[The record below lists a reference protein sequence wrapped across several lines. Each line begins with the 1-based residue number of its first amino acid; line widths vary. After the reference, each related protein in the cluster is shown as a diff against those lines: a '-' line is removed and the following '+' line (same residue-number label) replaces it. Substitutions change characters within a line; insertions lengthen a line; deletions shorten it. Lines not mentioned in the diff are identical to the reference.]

1 VGSKGIGV
9 SFPWRVGMVQDTD
22 RDLTVT
28 ELVEKLMNGL
38 DVVLTED

>member
-1 VGSKGIGV
+1 
-9 SFPWRVGMVQDTD
+9 MVQDTD